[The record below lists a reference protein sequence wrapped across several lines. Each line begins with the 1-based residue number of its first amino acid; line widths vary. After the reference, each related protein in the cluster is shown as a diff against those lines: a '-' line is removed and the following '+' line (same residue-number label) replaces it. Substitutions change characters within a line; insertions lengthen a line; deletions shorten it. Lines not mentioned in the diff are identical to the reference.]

1 MNLEHYAPSSN
12 FPYLMG
18 VYLAVNALPDAY
30 LFVDGPDCSFY
41 KAQFIHG
48 KHDLN
53 SSLISSDGDHRVR
66 MSDVTVNQIVTDRTP
81 ALKRALLSMSESPNC
96 ALALLTSMP
105 MATITGTQYDLL
117 VRDLS
122 PKLKCPL
129 LEVPSL
135 SLSGDWL
142 DGYAQ
147 TLSAL
152 AAGVALSGTP
162 DPGKVAVV
170 GYLMDRNER
179 DHGANVDEMER
190 LLRALGVEPV
200 SIWLSGRPLSHL
212 SRAGEAGTIISLPHG
227 REAARILAA
236 RTGAAVLET
245 GLPVGLKGTID
256 WLSGIAV
263 PLGREQAGETL
274 LDSELR
280 RVVPGLQWLVPRH
293 FQGRRVLV
301 VADPYLLEGLVDFL
315 QELGCLVAGLVAVG
329 REEHLTPVP
338 PSLQGIELSFE
349 ANPYEMEGLLA
360 AGLNGEGLDLAIQSE
375 TFGWRGPGDYAVVPF
390 GLASA
395 SWHAIF
401 DAPYLGFSGALSLAD
416 RLANHLMARYR

>member
-1 MNLEHYAPSSN
+1 MNLEHYSPTSN

-53 SSLISSDGDHRVR
+53 SSLIRSNGDHRIL
-66 MSDVTVNQIVTDRTP
+66 MSDVTVNQIVMDRTL
-81 ALKRALLSMSESPNC
+81 ALKKAILSLNESPHC
-96 ALALLTSMP
+96 SLTLLTSMP

-117 VRDLS
+117 VRDLAPELS
-122 PKLKCPL
+122 QPL

-147 TLSAL
+147 TLSTL
-152 AAGVALSGTP
+152 AAGVELSGVP
-162 DPGKVAVV
+162 DSGKVAVV

-179 DHGANVDEMER
+179 DHGANIEEMER
-190 LLRALGVEPV
+190 LLRALDVDPV

-212 SRAGEAGTIISLPHG
+212 ARAGEAGTIISLPHG

-236 RTGAAVLET
+236 RTGASVLEM
-245 GLPVGLKGTID
+245 GFPLGLKGTIE

-263 PLGREQAGETL
+263 ALGKEAAGEAL
-274 LDSELR
+274 LDGELR
-280 RVVPGLQWLVPRH
+280 RVVPSLQWLIPRH

-301 VADPYLLEGLVDFL
+301 VADPYLLESLVEFL
-315 QELGCLVAGLVAVG
+315 QELGCTMAGLVAVG
-329 REEHLTPVP
+329 REEHLSPLP
-338 PSLQGIELSFE
+338 QSLKGANLAFE
-349 ANPYEMEGLLA
+349 ANPYQMEDMLVTGL
-360 AGLNGEGLDLAIQSE
+360 GEEPLDLAIQSD

-390 GLASA
+390 GLACG

-401 DAPYLGFSGALSLAD
+401 DAPYLGFAGALSLAD
-416 RLANHLMARYR
+416 RLVNRLMARYR